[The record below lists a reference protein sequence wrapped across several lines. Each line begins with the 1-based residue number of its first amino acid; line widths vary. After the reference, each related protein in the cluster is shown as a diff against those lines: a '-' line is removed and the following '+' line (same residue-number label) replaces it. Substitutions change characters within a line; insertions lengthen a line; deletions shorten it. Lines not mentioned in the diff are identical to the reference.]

1 MNNDL
6 TDVEK
11 EWLYLQANKHFEDS
25 VKAIAASSLP
35 KFPQQIDV
43 SFNPFDTKQ
52 LNDASNELHNA
63 GLTIVNP
70 EVFLIHSQQPN
81 YNNWYHTPKKEA
93 GGVFYRPPIPYTF
106 RIRDSAFNVVS
117 ATVLLPNLSP
127 IVHLDMRKASFVQN
141 VSQVTMTNG
150 FISSYSF
157 TKPSSFMALAN
168 YPLVLLSDITSS
180 LTNLVQLRI
189 NLGNAQNSLQ
199 AINNSNQVLQSSA
212 ILAQQAATLTQ
223 MSNAITY
230 FYLSQT
236 NKALTTPPG
245 TH

>member
-1 MNNDL
+1 M
-6 TDVEK
+6 
-11 EWLYLQANKHFEDS
+11 
-25 VKAIAASSLP
+25 
-35 KFPQQIDV
+35 
-43 SFNPFDTKQ
+43 
-52 LNDASNELHNA
+52 
-63 GLTIVNP
+63 
-70 EVFLIHSQQPN
+70 
-81 YNNWYHTPKKEA
+81 
-93 GGVFYRPPIPYTF
+93 
-106 RIRDSAFNVVS
+106 
-117 ATVLLPNLSP
+117 LLPNLSP

-199 AINNSNQVLQSSA
+199 AINNSNQVLQSIA
-212 ILAQQAATLTQ
+212 NLAQQAATLTQ
-223 MSNAITY
+223 MSNAIA